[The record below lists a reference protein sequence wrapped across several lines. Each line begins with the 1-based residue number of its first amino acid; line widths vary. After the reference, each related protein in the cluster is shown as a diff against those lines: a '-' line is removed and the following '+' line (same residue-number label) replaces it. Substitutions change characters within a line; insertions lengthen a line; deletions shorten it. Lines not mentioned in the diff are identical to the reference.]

1 VTLIALLKTIAAL
14 VPAYMVFAGS
24 LLLYF
29 RNKNPSRLLQLL
41 GAGCLVIVVLS
52 HLSEALHLFPIMH
65 WGEGHSV
72 GHYLDLSS
80 AVLGVSFF
88 CLGYFLHAL
97 PKRRP

>member
-1 VTLIALLKTIAAL
+1 
-14 VPAYMVFAGS
+14 MVFAGS

-80 AVLGVSFF
+80 AFSASHFSAWAISYTRCQSAGLE
-88 CLGYFLHAL
+88 
-97 PKRRP
+97 PTRRDLLREQQ